1 MGAVRKAVALL
12 YMHTQERRLKEFT
25 MADQCIVE
33 IASHAQQLSER
44 RVMPSLCSKD
54 AVL

>member
-12 YMHTQERRLKEFT
+12 YMHAQEQRLKELPV
-25 MADQCIVE
+25 ADQCIVQ